1 MKKLLFLYNTHAGKG
16 LLKSRLAAVQDALAA
31 DWDVTI
37 HPTRGAGD
45 ATAVAAA
52 RAGEFDRI
60 VCSGGDGTLHEVV
73 AGLMGLENRPEV
85 GYIPAGTTNDF
96 AKNLS
101 LPRGMEAM
109 ARVAAAGVPR
119 PVDIGSFNDRYFI
132 YVAAFGAFTDVAYS
146 TPQPV
151 KNIFGHLAYV
161 LEGATRLGSIQ
172 AYPLTVEHDGGVEE
186 GGFCYGMVSNTV
198 SVGGFKGMPAEP
210 VRLDDG
216 LFEVVLVRQPQNPLQ
231 LQAVIKALLTMSP
244 DEGGLVTSFRTSRLR
259 VACGQELPWTLDGEF
274 GGAPAVAE
282 IVNRQKAV
290 TNVYGKSGRPLRPP
304 GWAGDS
310 GGVRGLRAG
319 AGTRP
324 YGSALM
330 KELVQKC
337 RGGPC
342 GRPAGLGTLAECGC
356 RGRGQ
361 APPLRVC
368 GKGSISRKM

>member
-1 MKKLLFLYNTHAGKG
+1 MKKLLFIYNTHAGKG
-16 LLKSRLAAVQDALAA
+16 ALRGRLVPVLDALTEA
-31 DWDVTI
+31 WDVTV

-45 ATAVAAA
+45 AAATARARAAA
-52 RAGEFDRI
+52 FDRI
-60 VCSGGDGTLHEVV
+60 VCAGGDGTLHEVV
-73 AGLMGLENRPEV
+73 NGLMALPPEARPEV

-101 LPRGMEAM
+101 LPKTLEELA
-109 ARVAAAGVPR
+109 ATAAAGVPR
-119 PVDIGSFNDRYFI
+119 PVDVGRFNDSHFI

-172 AYPLTVEHDGGVEE
+172 AYPLTVEHDGGVEA
-186 GGFCYGMVSNTV
+186 GDFCYGMVSNTV

-244 DEGGLVTSFRTSRLR
+244 DEGGLVTSFRTSHLR

-290 TNVYGKSGRPLRPP
+290 TIVYGK
-304 GWAGDS
+304 
-310 GGVRGLRAG
+310 
-319 AGTRP
+319 
-324 YGSALM
+324 
-330 KELVQKC
+330 
-337 RGGPC
+337 
-342 GRPAGLGTLAECGC
+342 
-356 RGRGQ
+356 
-361 APPLRVC
+361 
-368 GKGSISRKM
+368 

>member
-1 MKKLLFLYNTHAGKG
+1 MKRLLFVYNPTSGKG
-16 LLKSRLAAVQDALAA
+16 AITGNVTTIVDAFTKAGWL
-31 DWDVTI
+31 VTI
-37 HPTRGAGD
+37 YPTQGTGD
-45 ATAVAAA
+45 ATRVTRELAPQ
-52 RAGEFDRI
+52 FDRV
-60 VCSGGDGTLHEVV
+60 VCCGGDGTLSETA
-73 AGLMGLENRPEV
+73 AGLLALPQPPLL
-85 GYIPAGTTNDF
+85 GYIPSGSTNDC
-96 AKNLS
+96 AATLRIPQGYKPAAEL
-101 LPRGMEAM
+101 
-109 ARVAAAGVPR
+109 AAGDTP
-119 PVDIGSFNDRYFI
+119 PLKWDIGTLNDRPFV

-244 DEGGLVTSFRTSRLR
+244 DEGGLVSSFRTSRLR

-290 TNVYGKSGRPLRPP
+290 TIVYGK
-304 GWAGDS
+304 
-310 GGVRGLRAG
+310 
-319 AGTRP
+319 
-324 YGSALM
+324 
-330 KELVQKC
+330 
-337 RGGPC
+337 
-342 GRPAGLGTLAECGC
+342 
-356 RGRGQ
+356 
-361 APPLRVC
+361 
-368 GKGSISRKM
+368 